1 MARKRNKV
9 SKRAWIGL
17 AVLGVVLFLTLGANA
32 ISLVIAAFVI
42 GFIVFAQFVIGPH
55 VPEIWGRVII
65 RDDVPQQPSQPS
77 LSAQLD
83 DLTAAFQ
90 SGRITEDEYNQRRA
104 SIIQSS

>member
-65 RDDVPQQPSQPS
+65 RDDVPQQSSQPS